1 MIFDYKAINDTGSQS
16 KGTIDAL
23 NKEVAI
29 SSLQRRGFIIL
40 DITEQG
46 QKTGLFSN
54 IQFFDRVKP
63 NSSSVTEPSCAWR
76 GILANSTRRATAEAA
91 SSQPA
96 SHWVTSAARLY
107 GQFVRLMPARWAD
120 EPSLWCRAAVVIAT
134 P

>member
-1 MIFDYKAINDTGSQS
+1 MIFDYKVINDTGSQS

-46 QKTGLFSN
+46 QKTGLFTN

-63 NSSSVTEPSCAWR
+63 KE
-76 GILANSTRRATAEAA
+76 
-91 SSQPA
+91 
-96 SHWVTSAARLY
+96 
-107 GQFVRLMPARWAD
+107 
-120 EPSLWCRAAVVIAT
+120 VVILSRQMAT
-134 P
+134 LFEAGVSALKVFRLLSDEMENLILRKTLTEVSDDLQGGSSISNALAKHPKVFSSFYVIF